1 MCFSYQTSF
10 IILLTLTRRSLI
22 LVPSEFSPRFMRC
35 GPGQL
40 SAGVQDWTVIPPS
53 LLLLTSPP
61 FPPAAFYLY
70 PPHTLYP
77 HNIPPPHTYLLPNPF
92 QLPNRNG
99 SDLPHTAVPFPDTPH
114 ILSILS
120 RFSPT
125 FAVGVLM
132 SLWSRCH
139 HRPLLAT
146 HCKRPTDHQVL
157 YRGQLKRQISNPACV
172 SMERIIL
179 PSSPDLLGRH
189 KLAFTCLWSPP
200 GIPAKQEQRS
210 GLIKHV
216 IKNDCEIQNIFW
228 FW

>member
-1 MCFSYQTSF
+1 
-10 IILLTLTRRSLI
+10 
-22 LVPSEFSPRFMRC
+22 
-35 GPGQL
+35 
-40 SAGVQDWTVIPPS
+40 
-53 LLLLTSPP
+53 
-61 FPPAAFYLY
+61 
-70 PPHTLYP
+70 
-77 HNIPPPHTYLLPNPF
+77 
-92 QLPNRNG
+92 
-99 SDLPHTAVPFPDTPH
+99 
-114 ILSILS
+114 
-120 RFSPT
+120 
-125 FAVGVLM
+125 M

-216 IKNDCEIQNIFW
+216 IKNDCEIPILFLILVKFYILLISFGIRLPYIIFHLEGSKW
-228 FW
+228 VGEAMILLVYRCPLPGVQVIEAQSVVSHYITHRLQYRICRSMREIFHVGGIVSHPWGRWGRHRLWSHTWPDLSFQAALYSCETFFSFDFL